1 MKQKLFAILVL
12 VCLLA
17 ASSGPAFAQEVI
29 PPKSSEVLG
38 NLLNGLIASPNDK
51 GPVEITKTGTFS
63 VPEPSKDYVAP
74 SLVDS
79 ALTTTPIVNGGFE
92 QGRFAGWSESSNYG
106 YEVVSPLAYYP
117 SGLGPHSGNWI
128 AALGLDDYAVT
139 TLSQSNIA
147 VAGPT
152 TLRLWYWIISEDD
165 CGYDVGYI
173 IINSTI
179 VYVWDLCYYK
189 NTSGWVPL
197 DINLNAYNGQTVAL
211 SIEVYTDE
219 SYLSA
224 LLIDDVSLY
233 GTFADVPYG
242 YWSWSYIEGLYNA
255 GVTAGCGSGNYCPT
269 TTVTRDQMAVFLLKA
284 KHTSSYTPP
293 APTGAFSDVPTNY
306 WAAAWIEQLA
316 DEGIT
321 AGCGGGNYCPTN
333 PVTRD
338 QMAVF
343 LLKAKHGFD
352 YVPPAATGVF
362 QDVPVN
368 HWAAAWVER
377 LAAEGITA
385 GCNTSP
391 LLYCPGA
398 PVSRDQMAVFLV
410 RTFGLP
416 TP

>member
-1 MKQKLFAILVL
+1 MKYKFVLILILMSLFVTSFGT
-12 VCLLA
+12 A
-17 ASSGPAFAQEVI
+17 AAQEAN
-29 PPKSSEVLG
+29 PPKAVNESASRSSKSSWLEKTAESASKITPDAAM
-38 NLLNGLIASPNDK
+38 NLAVTST
-51 GPVEITKTGTFS
+51 PV
-63 VPEPSKDYVAP
+63 
-74 SLVDS
+74 
-79 ALTTTPIVNGGFE
+79 VNPGFE
-92 QGRFAGWSESSNYG
+92 LGQFVGWSEFSSQG
-106 YEVVSPLAYYP
+106 WPLVVSSLPYTP
-117 SGLGPHSGNWI
+117 KSGAWAAWLGGDFFENSI
-128 AALGLDDYAVT
+128 
-139 TLSQSNIA
+139 LSQSGLSIIS
-147 VAGPT
+147 PT
-152 TLRLWYWIISEDD
+152 SLRLWYLSDSDD
-165 CGYDVGYI
+165 ACGFDFGYVKVNGVI
-173 IINSTI
+173 LHTWNLCAST
-179 VYVWDLCYYK
+179 
-189 NTSGWVPL
+189 NTGGWTPL
-197 DINLNAYNGQTVAL
+197 DINLNAYNGQTITL
-211 SIEVYTDE
+211 TLEVLTDGSE
-219 SYLSA
+219 DSSLY
-224 LLIDDVSLY
+224 IDDVSLY

-368 HWAAAWVER
+368 HWAAAWVEQ
-377 LAAEGITA
+377 LADEGITA
-385 GCNTSP
+385 GCSTSP